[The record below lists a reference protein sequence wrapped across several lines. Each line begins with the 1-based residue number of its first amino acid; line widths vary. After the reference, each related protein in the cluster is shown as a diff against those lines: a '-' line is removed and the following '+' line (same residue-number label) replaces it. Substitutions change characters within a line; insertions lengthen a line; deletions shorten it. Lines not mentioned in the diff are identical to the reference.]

1 MIVRVANAIANW
13 LTVPHRSHT
22 ASVDG
27 PLQINSKSAALAL
40 RLADM
45 GDFMTGIASRSS
57 FATTLAVAL
66 LAGMSLTPTRSAAQN
81 PELQQRLAE
90 MKAASAKNK
99 EALATYTWQEQDTI
113 SLKGEVKKQESF
125 QVHNG
130 PDGKPQK
137 TPLNPQAT
145 PPPQQAAD
153 NGRRGGRFKEKI
165 IENKKEEFKEY
176 AEQLVA
182 LVHSY
187 VPPDPAKMQEAAKS
201 GNVKLGAGSGSGQVQ
216 LVISSYVKPNDSMT
230 ITLDKETKAIKSLQ
244 IDSYLDSPSDAAKFD
259 IQFAKLPDG
268 TNHVSDMTLDGVSK
282 QLKVA
287 IQNSNYKKM

>member
-1 MIVRVANAIANW
+1 MQ
-13 LTVPHRSHT
+13 T
-22 ASVDG
+22 G
-27 PLQINSKSAALAL
+27 PCKSNSKSAALSL

-57 FATTLAVAL
+57 FATTLACAI
-66 LAGMSLTPTRSAAQN
+66 LAGVSLTPTRSVAQN
-81 PELQQRLAE
+81 PELQQRLADI
-90 MKAASAKNK
+90 KAASAKNK

-113 SLKGEVKKQESF
+113 SLKGEVKKQESY

-145 PPPQQAAD
+145 PPPQQPAE
-153 NGRRGGRFKEKI
+153 NGRRGGRLKEKV

-176 AEQLVA
+176 AEKLTA

-187 VPPDPAKMQEAAKS
+187 VPPDPAKLQEAAKS
-201 GNVKLGAGSGSGQVQ
+201 GNIKLSPGSAANQVQ
-216 LVISSYVKPNDSMT
+216 MVISNYVKPNDSMT
-230 ITLDKETKAIKSLQ
+230 LTFDKEAKAIKSLQ